1 MTSADDL
8 PPEERKRQR
17 EAMRRRFASPGLRP
31 GLLQKYAAASSS
43 HAKWEFLKAFM
54 LDPQNLGSV
63 QIEAEYVSLAERE
76 DSENWQELPLE
87 TLRKQYTTEAEK
99 AFLQKHVIDKQPGR
113 AHPQAPGDENMR
125 LYWVFK
131 ENADSTRNRNTLGTR
146 VSGKGSLPDNK
157 AARGALTDAVTGF
170 VADFHSKG
178 KGSGGEDVPQKGK
191 KGGKKGPSKGSEKP
205 KKAIPQTDF
214 KIILNKKC

>member
-17 EAMRRRFASPGLRP
+17 EALRRRLASGGLRP
-31 GLLQKYAAASSS
+31 GLIQKYAASTSS

-54 LDPQNLGSV
+54 LDPQSLGSV
-63 QIEAEYVSLAERE
+63 QIEAEYVSMAERE

-87 TLRKQYTTEAEK
+87 TLRKQYTTEAEQ
-99 AFLQKHVIDKQPGR
+99 AFLQKQVIEKQPGR
-113 AHPQAPGDENMR
+113 YHPQAPGDENMK

-157 AARGALTDAVTGF
+157 AARGAVTDAVTGF

-178 KGSGGEDVPQKGK
+178 KGSGSGGESKGK
-191 KGGKKGPSKGSEKP
+191 KGGKKGSTENTEKK
-205 KKAIPQTDF
+205 KKAS
-214 KIILNKKC
+214 